1 MNTPVISATGLW
13 TPPNS
18 ISNEE
23 LVNSYNMWADIWN
36 RERGADI
43 SAGVIEPK
51 THSSVEFIEKA
62 SGIKSRYV
70 IDKTGILDPDIM
82 APRIAERPND
92 RISVLAEI
100 AVHAARDALER
111 SGRKAEDIDA
121 VICAASLW
129 VLEPDGADQ
138 LMGLIHEAWEQG
150 VPVPWDNFEDIGSD
164 SSSSSII
171 SLSLRPSSRRLSSS
185 ARSNPNRSCRDL
197 WISMK

>member
-100 AVHAARDALER
+100 AVHAARDALADEDR
-111 SGRKAEDIDA
+111 RRKKEAAKNEARHQQMMAEAEGRKVVRLMSTLSSLDPADEPLENEVWTAKEWAVSLDA
-121 VICAASLW
+121 
-129 VLEPDGADQ
+129 
-138 LMGLIHEAWEQG
+138 HEVGHA
-150 VPVPWDNFEDIGSD
+150 SD
-164 SSSSSII
+164 S
-171 SLSLRPSSRRLSSS
+171 PRL
-185 ARSNPNRSCRDL
+185 
-197 WISMK
+197 